1 VWARAFCEAK
11 SRDKRFYFSY
21 SWAFYILF
29 TFSITKDF
37 SSFRIVTFAVK
48 AMQVSGSN
56 SEWASVKSLTEER
69 ELLLREAC
77 SVLYEDQE
85 KYWRDA
91 FFRMYHSLDDASK
104 RASRLKSYLLD

>member
-1 VWARAFCEAK
+1 MPANTKTIKRRIK
-11 SRDKRFYFSY
+11 SVKN
-21 SWAFYILF
+21 
-29 TFSITKDF
+29 TKKITKAMELV
-37 SSFRIVTFAVK
+37 SAAKMRRAVE
-48 AMQVSGSN
+48 AVQN
-56 SEWASVKSLTEER
+56 WTEER